1 MKSKTLWIV
10 LGPTGIGKTKLAIDI
25 ALFFNSE
32 IISCDSRQFYKELNI
47 GTAVPDKEDLNII
60 NHHFIQHKSIHDK
73 YSVYDFEK
81 DAIKKI
87 NYLFKKYN
95 DLVMVGGS
103 GLYIDAICNGID
115 KIPNIK
121 NEIREKINAK
131 FKNNGLKWLQNEV
144 KIKDL
149 KYYNLIDHKNPR
161 RLIRFLEVFE
171 QTGKNISSFY
181 NKRKKNRPFNIKYIG
196 LKTPR
201 EELYKRINTRVDK
214 MIKLGL
220 VEEVKSLVKY
230 KDLNALQTV
239 GYKEIFKYLDGENN
253 LSSSINDIKQNSRK
267 YAKRQLTW
275 MKRYNK
281 AKWYNNNKDCIKDL
295 IYCQS
300 SS

>member
-60 NHHFIQHKSIHDK
+60 KHHFIQHKSIHDK

-181 NKRKKNRPFNIKYIG
+181 NKLKKNRPFKIKYIG

-201 EELYKRINTRVDK
+201 EDLYKRINTRVDK
-214 MIKLGL
+214 MIRLGL

-239 GYKEIFKYLDGENN
+239 GYKEIFRYFDGKND
-253 LSSSINDIKQNSRK
+253 LSSSIDDIKQNSRK

-281 AKWYNNNKDCIKDL
+281 AKWYNNSKDCIKDL

>member
-60 NHHFIQHKSIHDK
+60 KHHFIQHKSIHDK

-181 NKRKKNRPFNIKYIG
+181 NKLKKNRPFKIKYIG

-201 EELYKRINTRVDK
+201 EDLYKRINTRVDK
-214 MIKLGL
+214 MIRLGL

-239 GYKEIFKYLDGENN
+239 GYKEIFRYFDGKND
-253 LSSSINDIKQNSRK
+253 LSSSIDDIKQNSRK

>member
-87 NYLFKKYN
+87 KYLFKKYN

-181 NKRKKNRPFNIKYIG
+181 NKCKKNRPFNIKYIG

-201 EELYKRINTRVDK
+201 EELYKRINNRVDK
-214 MIKLGL
+214 MIRLGL

-239 GYKEIFKYLDGENN
+239 GYKEIFRYLDGKND
-253 LSSSINDIKQNSRK
+253 LSSSIDDIKQNSRK

-281 AKWYNNNKDCIKDL
+281 TKWYNNNKDCIKDL